1 MDLTQLAVTVK
12 FMEFNFADLF
22 YVMQEHYKEEL
33 VEEWFD
39 EGVFLCQP
47 KGIETLPFGRALSID
62 RWTIHDEEK
71 KRYSTDNE
79 QYVLVQI
86 LQMMPLRLNGFDA
99 AKLVLHELV
108 IVAWDCTDD
117 WTPLKPADKRFKL
130 KRRSEEQ
137 FVIVLDRW
145 VSYSVLH
152 ACRKGHLAL
161 LFDRSMYLDMMRY
174 SKELMRQ
181 VDEEVNS
188 GMNVQLGRTMQE
200 ISSNL
205 DKFHRARALLR
216 RVFDLVDVAY
226 VTVQQETTVQELQG
240 TRLFITDELTA
251 VKPPP
256 MPSPVGED

>member
-12 FMEFNFADLF
+12 FMEFNFSDLF
-22 YVMQEHYKEEL
+22 YTMKDHYKAEL

-39 EGVFLCQP
+39 EGVFICQP
-47 KGIETLPFGRALSID
+47 KSTEILPLGRALTID
-62 RWTIHDEEK
+62 RWTMQDEEK

-79 QYVLVQI
+79 QYVLVQV
-86 LQMMPLRLNGFDA
+86 LHMMPLRMNGNDD

-130 KRRSEEQ
+130 KRRTEEQ
-137 FVIVLDRW
+137 FIIVLDRW
-145 VSYSVLH
+145 VSHSVLH

-161 LFDRSMYLDMMRY
+161 LFDRSMFVDMMRY
-174 SKELMRQ
+174 SKELMRLI
-181 VDEEVNS
+181 DEEVEW
-188 GMNVQLGRTMQE
+188 GMNVQLGRSVSE

-216 RVFDLVDVAY
+216 RVFDLVDLAY
-226 VTVQQETTVQELQG
+226 VVVQQETTVAELQG
-240 TRLFITDELTA
+240 TRLFITDELTGI
-251 VKPPP
+251 KPPP
-256 MPSPVGED
+256 MPSPVGQD